1 MLCVHCYG
9 QDFLYATY
17 SNPYQ
22 NSFAFA
28 TPNLKQMFTT
38 RLATPLSSNLA
49 LNQAPVHQLG
59 NLFQQNVLANNIPAN
74 YPQQQQQN
82 YVLPSNNFY
91 TGQAQSNDG
100 YSQTFSEDQLRQ
112 QLAYMQLRQQQQ
124 RDSQLL
130 QQFQAPFI
138 PSPKETPTS
147 LPLEQTRVNAQ
158 NLLGVSYSP
167 STKVSQVKFDSA
179 KLKYDF

>member
-1 MLCVHCYG
+1 
-9 QDFLYATY
+9 
-17 SNPYQ
+17 
-22 NSFAFA
+22 
-28 TPNLKQMFTT
+28 MFTT
-38 RLATPLSSNLA
+38 RLATPSSSNLA
-49 LNQAPVHQLG
+49 LNQAPAHQLG

-82 YVLPSNNFY
+82 YILPSNNFY
-91 TGQAQSNDG
+91 TSQAQSNDG

-138 PSPKETPTS
+138 PSPKDTPTS
-147 LPLEQTRVNAQ
+147 LPLEQTRVNTQ